1 MRSWTPKR
9 ALPERLSYSLLAGF
23 SLLAAVLVGWT
34 GYATRINQNFYD
46 LFFRQRGPRPP
57 ADQIVIISIDDAT
70 LAEYGS
76 LPLSRSLVARGIERI
91 RQAEPRLVAVDL
103 LLAEASA
110 PPADHDLEK
119 ALAGEEVWDA
129 GQPTGSIRQPHGSAP
144 VVLST
149 ALAAGSAARWL
160 DPLPQFAQDVAATGH
175 AHADPDSDGVSRQ
188 VLLAKQAHQRRYW
201 ALALECLRVER
212 SQLHRPITETDAAL
226 EIPLVQV
233 SAGDLRVPATAA
245 RQRALWINYA
255 GPEGTFPRIGFA
267 ELLRDPS
274 RSRDLKDKCV
284 LVGVTAQAA
293 GDRLF
298 TPFSA
303 GAGMAGVEIHANIL
317 HTLLLEDYLLP
328 VGEVEVVL
336 AMAAVVVATAA
347 VVAGMRGVFQIAL
360 LAGIGLAVLAIPYGL
375 FRMGQVWPAV
385 SLVLPYGTTLL
396 FCGTY
401 QQLRVRR
408 KLADAE
414 FRQQRSRQQF
424 QMVAHEMRTPL
435 TAIQGSSELLV
446 RYALDESKRE
456 QMLRLIREESE
467 RLGKMVERFL
477 NVEKLAAGQLELRL
491 ATVELSALLQQVAER
506 LQPTAERKRIRVLLG
521 ELMPKIAVEA
531 DADLLE
537 FAVSNLLT
545 NAIKY
550 SPAGSC
556 VTLELEA
563 APGQAQIH
571 VADSGAGL
579 SAEQQR
585 RIFDPFY
592 RTEEAQHSGE
602 SGFGL
607 GLAIAREIALKHGG
621 DLTVETQT
629 GSGTRFTLTIPA
641 RSSVR
646 IGSGS
651 TS

>member
-1 MRSWTPKR
+1 
-9 ALPERLSYSLLAGF
+9 
-23 SLLAAVLVGWT
+23 
-34 GYATRINQNFYD
+34 
-46 LFFRQRGPRPP
+46 
-57 ADQIVIISIDDAT
+57 
-70 LAEYGS
+70 
-76 LPLSRSLVARGIERI
+76 
-91 RQAEPRLVAVDL
+91 
-103 LLAEASA
+103 
-110 PPADHDLEK
+110 
-119 ALAGEEVWDA
+119 
-129 GQPTGSIRQPHGSAP
+129 
-144 VVLST
+144 
-149 ALAAGSAARWL
+149 
-160 DPLPQFAQDVAATGH
+160 
-175 AHADPDSDGVSRQ
+175 
-188 VLLAKQAHQRRYW
+188 
-201 ALALECLRVER
+201 
-212 SQLHRPITETDAAL
+212 
-226 EIPLVQV
+226 
-233 SAGDLRVPATAA
+233 
-245 RQRALWINYA
+245 
-255 GPEGTFPRIGFA
+255 
-267 ELLRDPS
+267 
-274 RSRDLKDKCV
+274 
-284 LVGVTAQAA
+284 
-293 GDRLF
+293 
-298 TPFSA
+298 
-303 GAGMAGVEIHANIL
+303 MAGVEIHANIL

>member
-9 ALPERLSYSLLAGF
+9 ALPERLAYSLLAGF

-34 GYATRINQNFYD
+34 GYATRSNQNFYD
-46 LFFRQRGPRPP
+46 LFFRQRGARPP
-57 ADQIVIISIDDAT
+57 ADRIVIVSIDDAT
-70 LAEYGS
+70 LAEFGS

-110 PPADHDLEK
+110 PPADHDLER
-119 ALAGEEVWDA
+119 ALAGFQAGDA
-129 GQPTGSIRQPHGSAP
+129 GKQPGSLRQPYGSAP

-149 ALAAGSAARWL
+149 ALAADSATRWL
-160 DPLPQFAQDVAATGH
+160 DPLPQFAQHVAATGH
-175 AHADPDSDGVSRQ
+175 VHADPDSDGVSRQ

-212 SQLHRPITETDAAL
+212 AQRHRPITETDAAL
-226 EIPLVQV
+226 EIPLVQA
-233 SAGDLRVPATAA
+233 SAGVMRIPADAA

-267 ELLRDPS
+267 ELLRNPS
-274 RSRDLKDKCV
+274 RSRDLKDKMV

-328 VGEVEVVL
+328 AGDMEVVL
-336 AMAAVVVATAA
+336 AMAAVVMATAA
-347 VVAGMRGVFQIAL
+347 VVAGLRGVFQMAL

-396 FCGTY
+396 CCGTY

-491 ATVELSALLQQVAER
+491 TTVELSALLQHVAER
-506 LQPTAERKRIRVLLG
+506 LQPTAERKRIRVLAAEPMLKL
-521 ELMPKIAVEA
+521 EVEA
-531 DADLLE
+531 DTDLLE

-550 SPAGSC
+550 SPVGSC
-556 VTLELEA
+556 VRLELEA

-579 SAEQQR
+579 SAEQKR

-592 RTEEAQHSGE
+592 RTEEARGSQE
-602 SGFGL
+602 PGFGL

-621 DLTVETQT
+621 DLSVETEA
-629 GSGTRFTLTIPA
+629 GSGTRFTLTIAA
-641 RSSVR
+641 RRSVR
-646 IGSGS
+646 IGN